1 MLLSGI
7 FCQRELKVV
16 HYFNLSN
23 ERGFLYLHIFIHG
36 PFIHLS
42 SSLYPMHGGRRAE
55 PILAIMGQEA
65 VHNLEW
71 LQICSWTNIERQ
83 TNMALNIF
91 HVLKMALHI
100 LFMQDYATD

>member
-7 FCQRELKVV
+7 FCQRKLKVV

-42 SSLYPMHGGRRAE
+42 FSLYPMHGGRRAE
-55 PILAIMGQEA
+55 PILAIMGARGGAQPGMVA
-65 VHNLEW
+65 NLF
-71 LQICSWTNIERQ
+71 L
-83 TNMALNIF
+83 
-91 HVLKMALHI
+91 
-100 LFMQDYATD
+100 D